1 MEQTLGKRIVT
12 NRKRMGLT
20 QDQLAERLGV
30 TAQAVSKWENDQS
43 CPDITMLPK
52 LAEIFGVTTDELLGR
67 ESVHAAFEGEVVDEE
82 ENEVNGLHVQK
93 GNWEFKWDSG
103 RRSALTYAILVLLFG
118 GLMLT
123 AKVLHWDVSWWEIFW
138 PVTLLVYGL
147 RAVLRKFSFFGLGCT
162 LFGGYFLIE
171 NLGFWKLD
179 LGSELIFPIIVVIF
193 GLSLLVDAL
202 RKPKKPRIVINHN
215 GNDVGKTK
223 STFETNGEHFD
234 CSLSFGENTRYVTLP
249 RLSSGTA
256 NVSFGELVVD
266 LTGCGEIAN
275 GCEIDASCSFG
286 QLVLKIP
293 RSCRAVSKTGTA
305 FGAVEFV
312 GHPNVDAATDIVI
325 DGRVSFGEIE
335 VQYI

>member
-1 MEQTLGKRIVT
+1 M
-12 NRKRMGLT
+12 
-20 QDQLAERLGV
+20 LA
-30 TAQAVSKWENDQS
+30 
-43 CPDITMLPK
+43 
-52 LAEIFGVTTDELLGR
+52 
-67 ESVHAAFEGEVVDEE
+67 
-82 ENEVNGLHVQK
+82 
-93 GNWEFKWDSG
+93 
-103 RRSALTYAILVLLFG
+103 
-118 GLMLT
+118 

-147 RAVLRKFSFFGLGCT
+147 RAVLQKFSFFGLGCA

-202 RKPKKPRIVINHN
+202 RKPKKPRFVINHN
-215 GNDVGKTK
+215 GNGEKMK
-223 STFETNGEHFD
+223 SSFETNGEHFD
-234 CSLSFGENTRYVTLP
+234 CSLSFGENTRCVTLP

-256 NVSFGELVVD
+256 SVSFGELVVD

-275 GCEIDASCSFG
+275 GCEINANCSFG

-293 RSCRAVSKTGTA
+293 KSCRAISKTGTA

-312 GHPNVDAATDIVI
+312 GHPNADAATDIVI

>member
-52 LAEIFGVTTDELLGR
+52 LAEIFGITTDELLGR
-67 ESVHAAFEGEVVDEE
+67 EPVHTVFDGEVVDKEE
-82 ENEVNGLHVQK
+82 DEVNGLHVQK

-103 RRSALTYAILVLLFG
+103 RRGALTFALLVLLFG
-118 GLMLT
+118 GLML
-123 AKVLHWDVSWWEIFW
+123 AANVLHWDVSWWEIFW

-147 RAVLRKFSFFGLGCT
+147 RAVLQKFSFFGLGCA

-202 RKPKKPRIVINHN
+202 RKPKKPRFVINHN
-215 GNDVGKTK
+215 GGNTGKTK

-234 CSLSFGENTRYVTLP
+234 CSLSFGENTRFVTLP

-266 LTGCGEIAN
+266 LTGCEEITN
-275 GCEIDASCSFG
+275 GCEIDANCSFG

-293 RSCRAVSKTGTA
+293 RSCRVVSKTGTA

-312 GHPNVDAATDIVI
+312 GHPDSDAATDIVI